1 MSTHFIVST
10 FYYPLSKILSFSSY
24 TSTEVTAYHKK
35 KQHNFMQW
43 HYQLGSFTKPLNIHS
58 TQHLGCYTI

>member
-1 MSTHFIVST
+1 MSTHFNVST

-35 KQHNFMQW
+35 TTTQFSAMALPVRFL
-43 HYQLGSFTKPLNIHS
+43 YQTP
-58 TQHLGCYTI
+58 